1 MARLPKNQLSPLP
14 LFTPPNHSYTIAML
28 NVRSVLPKL
37 PDIDCDSSL
46 KSADILC
53 FTETWLAPHIDC
65 PAIVSGHQIIRVD
78 REHLNN
84 KGGVLI
90 SAPHS
95 MVTAEVHQLTIEN
108 ILIEALGVTLLLPNG
123 KLIHI
128 VLVYR
133 SPRVPIS
140 ELMSFMS
147 EILSHMN
154 VTCFVLGDFNAH

>member
-1 MARLPKNQLSPLP
+1 MARLAQNLLSPLP
-14 LFTPPNHSYTIAML
+14 LFTPPNHSYTIALL
-28 NVRSVLPKL
+28 NVRSILPKL

-65 PAIVSGHQIIRVD
+65 PAIIPGHQIIRVD
-78 REHLNN
+78 REHLNS
-84 KGGVLI
+84 KGVVV

-95 MVTAEVHQLTIEN
+95 MVTAEVHQLTIDH
-108 ILIEALGVTLLLPNG
+108 ILIEALGVALLLLNG

-147 EILSHMN
+147 ESHE
-154 VTCFVLGDFNAH
+154 CQ